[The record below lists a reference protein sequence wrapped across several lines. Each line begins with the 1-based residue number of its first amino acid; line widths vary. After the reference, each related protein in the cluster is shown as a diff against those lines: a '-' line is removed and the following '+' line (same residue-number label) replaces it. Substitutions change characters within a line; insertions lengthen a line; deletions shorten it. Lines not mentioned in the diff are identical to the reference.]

1 MKRLPAQRIMVLAGG
16 SSPEREVSLQSGATV
31 HAALRALGCDA
42 NLIDPASADW
52 WPQLAEC
59 DLAFIALHGAGGED
73 GVMQG
78 ALQTLGV
85 PYTGSGVL
93 ASALAMDKLRT
104 KQLWQAAGL
113 PVAPCEVLH
122 ADSDFAGVITRLG
135 KVFVKPA
142 TGGSSI
148 GMAPAGD
155 EAELTAAYTNARQY
169 DETVLAEQ
177 FIAGPEYTVA
187 ILGDR
192 ALPAI
197 RLETEN
203 LFYDY
208 HAKYLS
214 EATRYLCPAGLSEQ
228 DEAALGALCLA
239 AFRTLGAAVW
249 GRLDVMRAP
258 DGRFLLLELNTVPG
272 MTSHSLVPMAA
283 RQAGLAIEQLVAEIA
298 ERSLTLDRGGHA

>member
-1 MKRLPAQRIMVLAGG
+1 MTGLGAMRIVVLAGG
-16 SSPEREVSLQSGATV
+16 SSPEREVSLLSGATV
-31 HAALRALGCDA
+31 LDALRAQGCDA
-42 NLIDPASADW
+42 RLVDPATADW
-52 WPQLAEC
+52 WQQLAGV

-78 ALQTLGV
+78 ALQTLRV

-122 ADSDFAGVITRLG
+122 ADGDFDGVIARLG

-148 GMAPAGD
+148 GMAPAATA
-155 EAELTAAYTNARQY
+155 AELAAAFINARQY

-177 FIAGPEYTVA
+177 FVAGPEYTVA

-197 RLETEN
+197 RLETDN
-203 LFYDY
+203 VFYDY

-214 EATRYLCPAGLSEQ
+214 ETTRYLCPAGLSVQ
-228 DEAALGALCLA
+228 DEDALGALCLS
-239 AFRTLGAAVW
+239 AFRALGAAVW
-249 GRLDVMRAP
+249 GRLDVMRVP
-258 DGRFLLLELNTVPG
+258 GGGFVLLELNTVPG

-283 RQAGLAIEQLVAEIA
+283 RQAGLGIEQLVAEIA

>member
-1 MKRLPAQRIMVLAGG
+1 MRRLDTQRIIVLAGG

-31 HAALRALGCDA
+31 HTALRALGCDA
-42 NLIDPASADW
+42 SLVDPASADW
-52 WPQLAEC
+52 WPQLAGC

-104 KQLWQAAGL
+104 KQLWQVAGL

-122 ADSDFAGVITRLG
+122 ADSNFADVIARLG

-155 EAELTAAYTNARQY
+155 EAELAAAYTNARQF

-187 ILGDR
+187 LLGDR

-214 EATRYLCPAGLSEQ
+214 ESTRYLCPAGLSSQ
-228 DEAALGALCLA
+228 DEEELGALCLT
-239 AFRTLGAAVW
+239 AFCTLGAAVW
-249 GRLDVMRAP
+249 GRIDVMRAP

-283 RQAGLAIEQLVAEIA
+283 RQAGLEIEQLVAEIV